1 MFQAF
6 FNTVKAIDGKIYL
19 NLNPS
24 VKFFQNEALNDT
36 FYNMGDPR
44 RIAEEFTNRSVM
56 TYYNNRVYTIT
67 EIDFKKDPSHKFHLT
82 SKKRDISY
90 ADYLLEQYKIKVRDM
105 TQPLLKCHIKRTG
118 QNIYLVPECCVLTG
132 ITE

>member
-1 MFQAF
+1 MRKMKFQQVRGGKYFNPHNVANLQGVDMFQAF

-82 SKKRDISY
+82 SKTLRVI
-90 ADYLLEQYKIKVRDM
+90 
-105 TQPLLKCHIKRTG
+105 
-118 QNIYLVPECCVLTG
+118 
-132 ITE
+132 